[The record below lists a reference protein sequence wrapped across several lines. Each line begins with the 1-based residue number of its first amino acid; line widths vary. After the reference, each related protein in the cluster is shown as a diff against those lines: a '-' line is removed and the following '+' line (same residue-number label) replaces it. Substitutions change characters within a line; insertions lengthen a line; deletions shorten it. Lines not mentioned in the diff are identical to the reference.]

1 MFARRRI
8 YAIGLVG
15 IALAWVAVGCG
26 GAGPGSSSDTNNGTG
41 SPDNWS
47 VAATASDLNPTI
59 QQAGGDT
66 ITVTITRAGGFTGA
80 VTLTPI
86 VAAQGGITAT
96 IDNIATANN
105 VTTGRLIILIGPSFP
120 AGPESVNVA
129 VQPDGNVTPITVAI
143 TVNIVVKPGV
153 FVVVAPTLSVGQGGN
168 VTAPVTIRRTN
179 YATAVPM
186 TLATTQAGLTATYS
200 PNPVLDSTT
209 TVTILADASV
219 PTGTYSV
226 GIRANEGITGFQA
239 TAPLTLTV
247 TQPGSFTMSL
257 STNTLFVP
265 KGSSV
270 PIGVTYTRTNFTGPI
285 TLTVTGAPADITAT
299 VPINPGSGV
308 TQTSVSFAAAAS
320 AVAGNY
326 PVTITASGLGVAPVS
341 AVLTVSTGP

>member
-1 MFARRRI
+1 MIPTRRSI
-8 YAIGLVG
+8 STVLLTPALALGLV
-15 IALAWVAVGCG
+15 ACG
-26 GAGPGSSSDTNNGTG
+26 GAGSGSDTNNGTG

-47 VAATASDLNPTI
+47 VAATASDTNPTI

-66 ITVTITRAGGFTGA
+66 ITVTVTRAGGFTGA

-120 AGPESVNVA
+120 AGPQSVNVG
-129 VQPDGNVTPITVAI
+129 VQPDGVAPITVAI
-143 TVNIVVKPGV
+143 TVNIIVKPGV

-209 TVTILADASV
+209 TVTILVDASV

-299 VPINPGSGV
+299 VPLNPGSGV
-308 TQTSVSFAAAAS
+308 TQTSVSFAASAS
-320 AVAGNY
+320 ALTGSY
-326 PVTITASGLGVAPVS
+326 PVTITAAGLGAAPVS